1 MGAAKPGVG
10 RIGTCPGHAM
20 NSSMPATKE
29 IEKMTQLRQL
39 SGRDRGFVRGRWFS
53 LQAALAGAAHTLRTQ
68 PNAWIELVA
77 CFVIAAAGWWLQIAA
92 IEWALLAFV
101 ALIILALESVNTAVE
116 AVVDLVSPDYHPLAK
131 VAKDAAA
138 GALIFG
144 VLASLCVAAVIFLP
158 RIWALF

>member
-1 MGAAKPGVG
+1 
-10 RIGTCPGHAM
+10 M
-20 NSSMPATKE
+20 N
-29 IEKMTQLRQL
+29 IL
-39 SGRDRGFVRGRWFS
+39 SRNGWRVAG
-53 LQAALAGAAHTLRTQ
+53 LALLAG
-68 PNAWIELVA
+68 VM
-77 CFVIAAAGWWLQIAA
+77 
-92 IEWALLAFV
+92 ALLAFV